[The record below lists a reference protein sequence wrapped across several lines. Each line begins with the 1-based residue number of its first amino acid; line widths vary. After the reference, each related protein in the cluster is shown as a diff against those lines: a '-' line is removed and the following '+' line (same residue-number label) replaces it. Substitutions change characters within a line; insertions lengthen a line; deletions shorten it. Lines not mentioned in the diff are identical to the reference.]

1 MYSWRELNA
10 NIAQMGEQELID
22 LMDEELKSAKRTTV
36 LVRLHQRYTMVRAA
50 RERDEMLKALA
61 RTTPSDARCSA

>member
-10 NIAQMGEQELID
+10 KITQMGEQELLD
-22 LMDEELKSAKRTTV
+22 LMQRELKGAKRTTV

-50 RERDEMLKALA
+50 REREEMLNHTTLSDERCLA
-61 RTTPSDARCSA
+61 